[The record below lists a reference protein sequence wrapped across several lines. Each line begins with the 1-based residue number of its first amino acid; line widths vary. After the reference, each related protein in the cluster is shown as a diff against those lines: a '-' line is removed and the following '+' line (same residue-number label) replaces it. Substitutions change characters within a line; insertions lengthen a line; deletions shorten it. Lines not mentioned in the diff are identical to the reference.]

1 MNSTIYNFTNNWFEI
16 TGRGPWDSLIPQINP
31 TRILEIGSYEGAST
45 CYLIEK
51 LATSKEIELHCID
64 TWEGGEEHKSADVNM
79 SDVET
84 RFHHNTK
91 IAMNKA
97 KKNVQLVPHKEFS
110 DVALSKLITKGKEG
124 YFDFIYID
132 GSHQA
137 PDVLFDAL
145 LSFKLLK
152 KNGVIAFDDYLWQ
165 EQLPQEKLPYGTDP
179 IRCPKIAIDAFTNI
193 YCRKLRIIS
202 IPLHQLYVQKI
213 SD

>member
-110 DVALSKLITKGKEG
+110 DVALSKLITKNAYNSDLSKKLSQNKRKFLTPIQSG
-124 YFDFIYID
+124 DLFIKII
-132 GSHQA
+132 
-137 PDVLFDAL
+137 
-145 LSFKLLK
+145 
-152 KNGVIAFDDYLWQ
+152 KNA
-165 EQLPQEKLPYGTDP
+165 
-179 IRCPKIAIDAFTNI
+179 
-193 YCRKLRIIS
+193 
-202 IPLHQLYVQKI
+202 
-213 SD
+213 